1 MSFDAEP
8 SYRRSDKI
16 RNPYGEWT
24 QRFRT
29 LVLASFVRNHA
40 VGRESKENEND

>member
-1 MSFDAEP
+1 MQNHPTEGQIKSE
-8 SYRRSDKI
+8 I
-16 RNPYGEWT
+16 RMESRLK
-24 QRFRT
+24 RFRT